1 MRLLHLVKKEIR
13 YHKLTFVLGLLSV
26 VVAVG
31 IFVSLLT
38 LLHAHDIQTERIL
51 SEKEKKIEK
60 EMQQMENT
68 YRKIMEEYGFNLIIL
83 PKGQN
88 LDDFYDRGYA
98 LEFMPE
104 DYVDRLAQS
113 NFVSIRHL
121 SPVVEQKIRW
131 PEELNRT
138 IFLFG
143 TRGEVPF
150 AEKAPEELPL
160 LTPVPPGSVILGYE
174 LWNSLNLK
182 VDDEVK
188 LLGETFKVSKLHP
201 QRGSKEDITVWIDLK
216 TVQRL
221 LGKENQINAIQTLKT
236 YASGL
241 DFKSIK
247 EDITQILP
255 DTQVVVLENKV
266 TTMAKARDRARTTA
280 EVSLETE
287 RQHRL
292 KLRGELKT
300 FASWL
305 IPFVIIASMVLI
317 VFLTLSN
324 LRQRRGEIATLR
336 ALGYRSDQILY
347 VFLAKAF
354 FLGLIG
360 TLIGIIVSFFV
371 VMIALASPAQEIAKL
386 FSIPMLIGVLVGVPI
401 LSILASWVPVIL
413 ATHEDPATILR
424 EE

>member
-1 MRLLHLVKKEIR
+1 MRLLHLVKKEIG

-31 IFVSLLT
+31 VLVSLLI
-38 LLHAHDIQTERIL
+38 LLHTHDIQTERIL
-51 SEKEKKIEK
+51 AEKEKKIKK

-98 LEFMPE
+98 SEFMPE

-160 LTPVPPGSVILGYE
+160 LTPIPPGSVILGYE

-201 QRGSKEDITVWIDLK
+201 QRGSKEDITVWIDFK

-266 TTMAKARDRARTTA
+266 TTMAKARDRAKTTA
-280 EVSLETE
+280 DFSLETE

-292 KLRGELKT
+292 KIRGELDT

-305 IPFVIIASMVLI
+305 IPFVIMASMVLI

-336 ALGYRSDQILY
+336 ALGYRSGQILY

-360 TLIGIIVSFFV
+360 ALLGITISFFV
-371 VMIALASPAQEIAKL
+371 VMIALALPAQEIAKL
-386 FSIPMLIGVLVGVPI
+386 FSIPMLIGVLVGAPI
-401 LSILASWVPVIL
+401 LSILASWVPATL
-413 ATHEDPATILR
+413 AAHEDPADILR

>member
-1 MRLLHLVKKEIR
+1 MTLLHLVRKEIS

-26 VVAVG
+26 IVAVG
-31 IFVSLLT
+31 VLVSLLV

-51 SEKEKKIEK
+51 SEKEKEIE
-60 EMQQMENT
+60 EQMQEMENN
-68 YRKIMEEYGFNLIIL
+68 YKIIMEEYGFNLIIL
-83 PKGQN
+83 PKNQN
-88 LDDFYDRGYA
+88 LGDFYDKGYA
-98 LEFMPE
+98 SEFMPE
-104 DYVDRLAQS
+104 DYVDKLVQS
-113 NFVSIRHL
+113 NLVTIRHL
-121 SPVVEQKIRW
+121 LPIVEQKIRW

-143 TRGEVPF
+143 TYGEVPF
-150 AEKAPEELPL
+150 TKETPEEPPL
-160 LTPVPPGSVILGYE
+160 LVAVPPGTVILGYE
-174 LWNSLNLK
+174 LCNSLNLK
-182 VDDEVK
+182 VGDEVK
-188 LLGETFKVSKLHP
+188 LLGETFKVSKCHP
-201 QRGSKEDITVWIDLK
+201 QRGTKDDITAWVDLEIA
-216 TVQRL
+216 QRL
-221 LGKENQINAIQTLKT
+221 LGRENQINEIQALKT

-247 EDITQILP
+247 EDINRILP
-255 DTQVVVLENKV
+255 NTQVVVLENKV
-266 TTMAKARDRARTTA
+266 TTMAEARDRARTTA
-280 EVSLETE
+280 EFSLETE

-292 KLRGELKT
+292 KIRGELET

-305 IPFVIIASMVLI
+305 IPFVIIAGMALI

-336 ALGYRSDQILY
+336 ALGYRSGQILY

-360 TLIGIIVSFFV
+360 ALIGIIVSFFV

-386 FSIPMLIGVLVGVPI
+386 FSIPMLIGVLVGAPI
-401 LSILASWVPVIL
+401 LSILASWVPAIL